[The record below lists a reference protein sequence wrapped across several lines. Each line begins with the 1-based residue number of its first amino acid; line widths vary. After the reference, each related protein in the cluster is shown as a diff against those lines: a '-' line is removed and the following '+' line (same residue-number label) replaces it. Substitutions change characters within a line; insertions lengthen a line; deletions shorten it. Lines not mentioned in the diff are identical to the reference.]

1 LSRAKVAIRH
11 SHEVYESRFA
21 IFVTVGRIIALDYGN
36 KRTGVAVTDE
46 LRITANGLDTIE
58 TPKLWDF
65 LVKYIQDEP
74 VDLLVVGEPKRM
86 NDEPSDVEK
95 SIQPFINRFRKNF
108 PNIEV
113 VRQDERFT
121 SKLAMD
127 ALIRGGAKQKSRR
140 NKALIDKVSA
150 TIILQSYLQENE

>member
-1 LSRAKVAIRH
+1 M
-11 SHEVYESRFA
+11 
-21 IFVTVGRIIALDYGN
+21 GRVLALDYGV

-46 LRITANGLDTIE
+46 LRITANGLDTIQ

-65 LVKYIQDEP
+65 LVNYLAKEP
-74 VDLLVVGEPKRM
+74 VDILVVGEPKRM

-113 VRQDERFT
+113 ARQDERFT

-127 ALIRGGAKQKSRR
+127 ALIRGGAKQKTRR
-140 NKALIDKVSA
+140 DKALIDKVSA
-150 TIILQSYLQENE
+150 TIILQSFLEENA